1 MVEESL
7 ISLTVIV
14 GVASAIVSLFTVYY
28 RKKQYEVTDKQL
40 NLTALLQVFQLLNNE
55 SHRTAR
61 QVVYRYYKNR
71 LDGKATSDEEISQQ
85 IAMVRSDFDMIGT
98 FVRNRLLSKEVFLDA
113 YWDTTIMCWNALV
126 DNVMSERKLRQNQ
139 KYMTNFEYLASEA
152 RQYKEK
158 YLPRELVE
166 PY

>member
-14 GVASAIVSLFTVYY
+14 GVASAVVSLFTVYY

-55 SHRTAR
+55 SHRAAR
-61 QVVYRYYKNR
+61 QALYKYYKNR
-71 LDGKATSDEEISQQ
+71 IDGKAANEEEISQQ
-85 IAMVRSDFDMIGT
+85 IAMVRSDFEMIGT

-126 DNVMSERKLRQNQ
+126 DNIMSERKLRQNQ

-158 YLPRELVE
+158 YLPRELIE

>member
-28 RKKQYEVTDKQL
+28 RKKHYEVTEKQL
-40 NLTALLQVFQLLNNE
+40 NLTALLQVFQLLNDE
-55 SHRTAR
+55 SHRAAR
-61 QVVYRYYKNR
+61 RAVYRYYKNKI
-71 LDGKATSDEEISQQ
+71 DGKAASDEEISQQ

-98 FVRNRLLSKEVFLDA
+98 FVRNQLLSKEVFLDA
-113 YWDTTIMCWNALV
+113 YWDTTIMCWDAV
-126 DNVMSERKLRQNQ
+126 ADNIVNERKLRQNQ